1 MPFSIGTSLIGE
13 ACPPFI
19 IAEMSGN
26 HNHSLDKAIE
36 IVRAA
41 KRAGASA
48 IKLQTYLPETLTL
61 DVKKEDF
68 LVSDSGSLWRGRYLY
83 ELYDDACTPWEWHEP
98 IFEEARRLDLV
109 YFSSAFD
116 ESSVDFLE
124 SLNVPAYKV
133 ASFENSHLPLI
144 RKIAQ
149 TGKPMIIST
158 GMATLLEITESVNC
172 ARENGCKNLILL
184 KCTSNYPASPQSAN
198 LLTMNDLRNQFDCE
212 VGLSD
217 HTLGIGVSVAAIA
230 LGATVIEKHL
240 TLSTE
245 DSSVDSEFSMSEK
258 QMHQLVIE
266 CNNAQVSRGVVSY
279 GPTIEEIPSQKFRR
293 SIYAI
298 RDIEIGDLITIENV
312 GIIRPGFGLHP
323 RHLSEILGTRS
334 QFKLEK
340 GDRIDES
347 FLS

>member
-1 MPFSIGTSLIGE
+1 MSLKIGTISIGEGH
-13 ACPPFI
+13 PPFI

-26 HNHSLDKAIE
+26 HDNSLNKALE

-48 IKLQTYLPETLTL
+48 IKLQTYLPDTLTL
-61 DVKKEDF
+61 NVKKEDF
-68 LVSDSGSLWRGRYLY
+68 LVNDPDSLWRGKYLY
-83 ELYDDACTPWEWHEP
+83 QLYDSAYTPWEWHQP
-98 IFEEARRLDLV
+98 IFDEAQRLGLV

-116 ESSVDFLE
+116 ETSVDFLE
-124 SLNVPAYKV
+124 GLDVPAYKV

-144 RKIAQ
+144 AKIAQ
-149 TGKPMIIST
+149 TGKPMIVST
-158 GMATLLEITESVNC
+158 GMATLNEIEESVKC
-172 ARENGCKNLILL
+172 ARENGCTNLILL
-184 KCTSNYPASPQSAN
+184 KCTSNYPASPESAN
-198 LLTMNDLRNQFDCE
+198 LLTMNDMKNRFKCE

-240 TLSTE
+240 TLTSE
-245 DSSVDSEFSMSEK
+245 DSGVDSEFSMSAN
-258 QMHQLVIE
+258 QMSQLVIE
-266 CNNAQVSRGVVSY
+266 CTKAQASRGVVSY
-279 GPTIEEIPSQKFRR
+279 GPSIEEIPSKKFRR

-298 RDIEIGDLITIENV
+298 NDIEIGDLITAENV

-323 RHLSEILGTRS
+323 RHLPEILGTRS
-334 QFKLEK
+334 RVKLEK

-347 FLS
+347 FLA